1 MSIMVDVEPAIRSDT
16 PSRQVLTGRA
26 GVNAKRGLF
35 TGQDFD
41 RGHKRLAHGTR
52 VKVGDRIVQ
61 FRDLSDRICTR
72 PVVVAVVESVPI
84 ITGATRRGSGE
95 RA

>member
-41 RGHKRLAHGTR
+41 RGHNRLAERTG
-52 VKVGDRIVQ
+52 
-61 FRDLSDRICTR
+61 FEPELAESLAE
-72 PVVVAVVESVPI
+72 VVPPAV
-84 ITGATRRGSGE
+84 TGARFRCRE
-95 RA
+95 RTAQP